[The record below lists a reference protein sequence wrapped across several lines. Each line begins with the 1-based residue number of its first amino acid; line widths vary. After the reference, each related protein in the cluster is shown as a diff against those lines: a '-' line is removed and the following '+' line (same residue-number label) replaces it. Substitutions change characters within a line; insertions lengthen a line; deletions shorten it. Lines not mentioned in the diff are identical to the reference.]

1 MAAADLSYQAW
12 WQWGATF
19 LQFANT
25 TRGGIINL
33 QGSDK
38 MEVTQEGAFR
48 ET

>member
-1 MAAADLSYQAW
+1 MMGHFSEV
-12 WQWGATF
+12 

-33 QGSDK
+33 QDPDK
-38 MEVTQEGAFR
+38 MEVTQEEAFS